1 MKPFSCDYTDP
12 ATNKHFIC
20 GVRDEKTGTEFFHAM
35 SIFSALTYRT
45 ITHKPS
51 GIIWRAL
58 KNIPDEHKRL
68 IEKDV
73 YLTLDGVKDLEGDLL
88 SKKSVRSR
96 SLKKAFFRWFYEQ
109 FENTV
114 PIEQIAQL
122 DLGRVFAADPECLI
136 DQIKSLETQVDKLA
150 GENEDL
156 HSRLHASNVAYEHL
170 QADAD
175 EANEEIENLRDELA
189 KAHATIDRLS
199 NALVDRL

>member
-12 ATNKHFIC
+12 ETKKHFIC

-58 KNIPDEHKRL
+58 KNIPDEHKRM
-68 IEKDV
+68 IDKDV
-73 YLTLDGVKDLEGDLL
+73 YLTLAGVKDLEGELL
-88 SKKSVRSR
+88 SKKSIRSR
-96 SLKKAFFRWFYEQ
+96 SLKEAFFRWFYEQ

-114 PIEQIAQL
+114 PIEQIARL
-122 DLGRVFAADPECLI
+122 DQERVFTADPESLI

-156 HSRLHASNVAYEHL
+156 HSRMHASNVAYEHL

-175 EANEEIENLRDELA
+175 EAHEEIENLRDELA
-189 KAHATIDRLS
+189 KAHATIDKLS

>member
-12 ATNKHFIC
+12 AANKHFIC
-20 GVRDEKTGTEFFHAM
+20 GVMDEKTGTEFFHAM

-88 SKKSVRSR
+88 SKKNVRSR
-96 SLKKAFFRWFYEQ
+96 SLKEVFFRWFYEQ

-122 DLGRVFAADPECLI
+122 DLGRVFTADPESLI

-150 GENEDL
+150 RENEDL
-156 HSRLHASNVAYEHL
+156 HSRMHEANMAYENL
-170 QADAD
+170 QADAE
-175 EANEEIENLRDELA
+175 EAHEEIENLRDELA
-189 KAHATIDRLS
+189 KAHATIDKLS

>member
-12 ATNKHFIC
+12 VANKHFIC
-20 GVRDEKTGTEFFHAM
+20 GVMDEKTGTKFFHAM

-73 YLTLDGVKDLEGDLL
+73 YLTLDGVKDLEIDLL
-88 SKKSVRSR
+88 GKKGVRLR
-96 SLKKAFFRWFYEQ
+96 SLKEAFFRWFYEQ

-114 PIEQIAQL
+114 PLEQIAQL
-122 DLGRVFAADPECLI
+122 DLGRVFTADPESLI

-156 HSRLHASNVAYEHL
+156 HSRLHASNVAFEHL

-189 KAHATIDRLS
+189 KAHATIDKLS

>member
-12 ATNKHFIC
+12 VANKHFIC
-20 GVRDEKTGTEFFHAM
+20 GVMDEKTGTEFFHAM

-96 SLKKAFFRWFYEQ
+96 SLKEAFFRWFYEQ

-122 DLGRVFAADPECLI
+122 DLGRVFTANPESLI

-156 HSRLHASNVAYEHL
+156 HSRLHASNVAFEHL

-175 EANEEIENLRDELA
+175 EAHEEIELLRDELT
-189 KAHATIDRLS
+189 KAHATIDKLS